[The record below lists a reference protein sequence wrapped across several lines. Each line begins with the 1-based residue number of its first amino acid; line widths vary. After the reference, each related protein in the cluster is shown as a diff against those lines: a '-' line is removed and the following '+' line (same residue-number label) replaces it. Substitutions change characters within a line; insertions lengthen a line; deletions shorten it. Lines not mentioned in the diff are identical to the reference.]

1 MAEDDQTMKNY
12 TVLLLY
18 PDYIAD
24 EFGKETYLAWVE
36 AESPEQAIAKAQT
49 MAWVDN
55 TEGEDDN
62 LVHDDF
68 HPLLVVEGHLSDL
81 TPERWR

>member
-1 MAEDDQTMKNY
+1 MREY

-18 PDYIAD
+18 PDYVAD

-36 AESPEQAIAKAQT
+36 AESPEQAIAKAQK

-55 TEGEDDN
+55 TDGEDDP
-62 LVHDDF
+62 LVPDDF
-68 HPLLVVEGHLSDL
+68 HPLLLVDGHLSDL

>member
-1 MAEDDQTMKNY
+1 MKKY
-12 TVLLLY
+12 TVLLLC
-18 PDYIAD
+18 PDYVAD

-36 AESPEQAIAKAQT
+36 AESPGHAIAQAQK

-55 TEGEDDN
+55 TKGKDDP
-62 LVHDDF
+62 LVPDDF
-68 HPLLVVEGHLSDL
+68 HPLLVVEGHHSDL